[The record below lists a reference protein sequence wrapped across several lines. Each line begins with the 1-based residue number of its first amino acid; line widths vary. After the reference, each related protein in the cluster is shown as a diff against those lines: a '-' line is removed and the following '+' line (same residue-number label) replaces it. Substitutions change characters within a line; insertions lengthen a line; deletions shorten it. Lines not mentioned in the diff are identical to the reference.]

1 MTIEPRLLS
10 RAQVAQLLGQSL
22 DWFARNH
29 KILTIYHSFPAKV
42 PGCGDRW
49 DREAIHRWLDGFM
62 EESTTKYFP
71 APAGHPPVPLFFRTR
86 RPPASR

>member
-29 KILTIYHSFPAKV
+29 KILTACHSFPAKV

-49 DREAIHRWLDGFM
+49 DREAIHRWLDGCNLGRN
-62 EESTTKYFP
+62 P
-71 APAGHPPVPLFFRTR
+71 D
-86 RPPASR
+86 